1 MDDATVERGNAIME
15 EIFGPAHGRARVEA
29 ATSFDRPFAE
39 LVSQYCFG
47 EIWSLEE
54 LPRKTRS
61 MLTMAILVALGKP
74 NELRVHVKG
83 AIANGV
89 TEDEIREVL
98 MHTAV
103 YCGIPA
109 GVEGFRNARQA
120 LDELEAA

>member
-1 MDDATVERGNAIME
+1 MTCILLDIDDVLHVSGEPSPGA
-15 EIFGPAHGRARVEA
+15 VEA
-29 ATSFDRPFAE
+29 VTRLRSDGHTLRFVTNNSTRPRDTLA
-39 LVSQYCFG
+39 
-47 EIWSLEE
+47 EE